1 MSEIMNKQKS
11 NKRLTQ
17 PLGFVLGV
25 LLVLLVSLL
34 IFNLIM
40 SPPAVDFRQ
49 MGLFLSITAIISVV
63 AGYVVYRMG
72 WASQTP
78 SIRWAL
84 LGGYALSSVLT
95 FLNVYLTARLM
106 FASQHD
112 LLLATVLLIFA
123 GGIAMVLGYFLSNTI
138 TDRIQDLQR
147 AAVKISNGA
156 LDVKVAEQGKDEVA
170 ALAHSFNEMTAK
182 LEAAANQQ
190 KELEQL
196 RSDLIAWVSH
206 DLQTP
211 LTSVRAILEAL
222 ADGVAEDP
230 QTQER
235 YLRTAQRNIQ
245 SLSVLID
252 DLFQMAQLDTG
263 GLPLEREWGSI
274 TDLISDTLESFRQM
288 AENQDINL
296 QGSASA
302 DCDPVDM
309 DTQRIGRVLN
319 NLVGNALRHTPA
331 GGQVTVNA
339 VREIDA
345 VKVTICD
352 DGEGIQP
359 EDIYHVFDR
368 FYRGEKSRSR
378 ATGGS
383 GLGLAIARGIVE
395 AHGGSIRVESEPG
408 KGACF
413 SFKLPCENC

>member
-1 MSEIMNKQKS
+1 MSEKMNKQKPNMKLS
-11 NKRLTQ
+11 Q
-17 PLGFVLGV
+17 PLGFALGV

-40 SPPAVDFRQ
+40 SPPAADFRQ
-49 MGLFLSITAIISVV
+49 MGLFLSITAVISVV

-84 LGGYALSSVLT
+84 LGGYALSSILT

-138 TDRIQDLQR
+138 TDRIQRLQQ
-147 AAVKISNGA
+147 AAVQISKGD
-156 LDVKVAEQGKDEVA
+156 LDIKVDEQGKDEVA

-182 LEAAANQQ
+182 LEAAAVQQ

-288 AENQDINL
+288 AENQSVNL
-296 QGSASA
+296 
-302 DCDPVDM
+302 
-309 DTQRIGRVLN
+309 
-319 NLVGNALRHTPA
+319 
-331 GGQVTVNA
+331 
-339 VREIDA
+339 
-345 VKVTICD
+345 
-352 DGEGIQP
+352 
-359 EDIYHVFDR
+359 
-368 FYRGEKSRSR
+368 
-378 ATGGS
+378 
-383 GLGLAIARGIVE
+383 
-395 AHGGSIRVESEPG
+395 
-408 KGACF
+408 
-413 SFKLPCENC
+413 

>member
-1 MSEIMNKQKS
+1 MNKQKP
-11 NKRLTQ
+11 NKKLTQ
-17 PLGFVLGV
+17 PLGFALGV

-40 SPPAVDFRQ
+40 SPPAADFRQ
-49 MGLFLSITAIISVV
+49 MGLFLSITAVISVV

-84 LGGYALSSVLT
+84 LGGYALSSILT

-138 TDRIQDLQR
+138 TDRIQRLQQ
-147 AAVKISNGA
+147 AAVQISKGD
-156 LDVKVAEQGKDEVA
+156 LDVKVSEQGKDEVA

-182 LEAAANQQ
+182 LEAAAVQQ

-288 AENQDINL
+288 AENQNVNL

-309 DTQRIGRVLN
+309 DIATDW
-319 NLVGNALRHTPA
+319 A
-331 GGQVTVNA
+331 GAQ
-339 VREIDA
+339 
-345 VKVTICD
+345 
-352 DGEGIQP
+352 
-359 EDIYHVFDR
+359 
-368 FYRGEKSRSR
+368 
-378 ATGGS
+378 
-383 GLGLAIARGIVE
+383 
-395 AHGGSIRVESEPG
+395 
-408 KGACF
+408 
-413 SFKLPCENC
+413 